1 MRAGTQ
7 TLIQALQALP
17 LVDDPEIEDE
27 LPNHD
32 SSLADSDSD
41 DDGKQRGSL
50 YRHGILC
57 QLLCSSA
64 TTLASSIHT
73 IHRPVARSRRHE
85 SLHTLSAVDDT
96 SGDPAD
102 LSSGQEQ
109 LQRSMMS
116 DEETDADD
124 FELPKSVA
132 PKRRVSKK
140 DRPIGLSPVLEHA
153 FPKSDRRYH
162 AEREGSV
169 STVTTVTTVKLNRRA
184 RLAEKLAEVF
194 DTGGINEVIAGGM
207 HLIHPFDT
215 IILMTGFFF
224 VRDALLVDAIGP

>member
-27 LPNHD
+27 LANHD
-32 SSLADSDSD
+32 ASLADSDSD

-50 YRHGILC
+50 YRNGIFRR
-57 QLLCSSA
+57 LLCSSA

-73 IHRPVARSRRHE
+73 IHRPVARSRRQE

-109 LQRSMMS
+109 LQRSMIS

-132 PKRRVSKK
+132 RNRRVSKK
-140 DRPIGLSPVLEHA
+140 DRPVGLSPVLEHA
-153 FPKSDRRYH
+153 FPKFDRRYH

-169 STVTTVTTVKLNRRA
+169 STVTTVKLNRRA

-194 DTGGINEVIAGGM
+194 DIGGINEVIAGGM
-207 HLIHPFDT
+207 HLVHPFHT
-215 IILMTGFFF
+215 IILTAVFFS
-224 VRDALLVDAIGP
+224 VRNALLVDAIGP